1 MGLIQIGLLFKCFS
15 NAFQMQN
22 RHIRLHIRLL
32 PLKNLK
38 SKQKKTDYIRIL
50 PVRYFRL
57 SREKHAKIFGL
68 YYKPIY
74 ICTILNHPQKNI

>member
-15 NAFQMQN
+15 NA
-22 RHIRLHIRLL
+22 
-32 PLKNLK
+32 K
-38 SKQKKTDYIRIL
+38 SPYKTTYQAITIEKFKKQTKKTDYIRIL

-57 SREKHAKIFGL
+57 TRKKHAKIFGL

-74 ICTILNHPQKNI
+74 ICIIFNHPQKNI